1 MQHEKLA
8 HMANQ
13 IAAFFRAYPEAEAVA
28 GIAAHLRQF
37 WEPRLRAELAR
48 HIAGGGAGLDPLVL
62 AAAREL
68 DKASAPAPAR

>member
-1 MQHEKLA
+1 MQPEKLA

-13 IAAFFRAYPEAEAVA
+13 IAAFFRAYPEEEAVA

-37 WEPRLRAELAR
+37 WEPRLRAALAQ
-48 HIAGGGAGLDPLVL
+48 HVAAGGAGLDPLVL

-68 DKASAPAPAR
+68 DRAPAPAR